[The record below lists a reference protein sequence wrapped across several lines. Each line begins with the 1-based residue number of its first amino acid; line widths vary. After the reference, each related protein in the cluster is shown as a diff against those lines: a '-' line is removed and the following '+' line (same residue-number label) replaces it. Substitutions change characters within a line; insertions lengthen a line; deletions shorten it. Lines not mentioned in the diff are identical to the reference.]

1 MLQPYFGHENLK
13 LHYMDSDSF
22 VLSIETQ
29 NIINDLKKLED
40 LFDFSNLN
48 KNHELFSN
56 KNKKVV
62 GKFNIETPEN
72 IWIDEF
78 VALRSKCYAFKCGDN
93 SKNKLKGISKSYS
106 RNIKFDEYKK
116 CLYGEKYQ
124 QECDNYILR
133 SINHGMVLQKVK
145 KTTLSIFDEKR
156 CYINN
161 IESKP
166 WN

>member
-1 MLQPYFGHENLK
+1 
-13 LHYMDSDSF
+13 MDSDSF

-29 NIINDLKKLED
+29 NIINKLKILED

-48 KNHELFSN
+48 KYHEFFSN

-62 GKFNIETPEN
+62 GRFKIETPEN

-78 VALRSKCYAFKCGDN
+78 AALRSKCYAFKCGDD
-93 SKNKLKGISKSYS
+93 SKSELKGISKSYS
-106 RNIKFDEYKK
+106 KNIKFDEYKK
-116 CLYGEKYQ
+116 CLDGENYQEGCDKYK
-124 QECDNYILR
+124 IR
-133 SINHGMVLQKVK
+133 SLNHEMYLQRVK
-145 KTTLSIFDEKR
+145 KSTLSIFDDKR
-156 CYINN
+156 CFINN